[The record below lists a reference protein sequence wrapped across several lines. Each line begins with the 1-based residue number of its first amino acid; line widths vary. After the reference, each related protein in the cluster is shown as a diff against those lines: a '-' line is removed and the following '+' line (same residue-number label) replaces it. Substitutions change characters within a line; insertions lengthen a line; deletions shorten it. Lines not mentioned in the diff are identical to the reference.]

1 MRLSRYFLPVLKET
15 PSEAQIVS
23 HRLMLRAGMIKQ
35 ASAGIYSWLPLGL
48 KVLQNIERIVHEEQ
62 ARAGH
67 IAMLMPTLQS
77 ADLWRESGRYDDYGQ
92 EMLRMKDRHDRD
104 MLFTPT
110 AEELITDI
118 FRSHVSSY
126 KDLPLT
132 MYQIQWKFRDEI
144 RPRFG
149 VMRGREFYMKDGY
162 NFDLTKE
169 DALHAYNRHLV
180 SYLRTYERMGLRA
193 IPMRA
198 DSGPIGGDDTHEFL
212 VLADTGESEV
222 FYDREITDLK
232 FGDRE
237 IDYDNVEQC
246 QAVLEEFTS
255 RYARTDETH
264 DEALFNQVPED
275 RRRVA
280 RGIEVGQ
287 IFYFGTKYSEP
298 LGATVQGPDGKSV
311 PVHMGSH
318 GIGVSRLVGALIEA
332 NHDENGIIWPEGVT
346 PFHCG
351 IVNLKQGDEAADVAC
366 DQLYK
371 ALAAAGLEP
380 LYDDRKERA
389 GGKFATMD
397 LIGLPWRIT
406 VGPRGLKNGVVEL
419 TSRRTGESEELT
431 PEEAVR
437 KVVEIYSPHHAH
449 VAKHWEPMAKRS
461 FHTWV

>member
-15 PSEAQIVS
+15 PSEASIVS
-23 HRLMLRAGMIKQ
+23 HRYMLRAGMIKQ
-35 ASAGIYSWLPLGL
+35 SSAGIYSWLPLGY
-48 KVLQNIERIVHEEQ
+48 KVLKKIENIVHEEQ

-67 IAMLMPTLQS
+67 MAMLMPTIQS
-77 ADLWRESGRYDDYGQ
+77 ADLWRESGRYDAFGD
-92 EMLRMKDRHDRD
+92 EMLRIKDRHDHE

-118 FRSHVSSY
+118 FRSNVSSY

-132 MYQIQWKFRDEI
+132 MYQIQWKFRDER

-149 VMRGREFYMKDGY
+149 VMRGREFLMKDGY

-180 SYLRTYERMGLRA
+180 TYLRSYERMGLQA

-198 DSGPIGGDDTHEFL
+198 DSGAMGGDDTHEFL

-222 FYDREITDLK
+222 FYDSEITDLT
-232 FGDRE
+232 FGDRAV
-237 IDYDNVEQC
+237 DFDDVAQC
-246 QAVLEEFTS
+246 AAVMEEFTS

-264 DEALFNQVPED
+264 DEALFMQVPED
-275 RRRVA
+275 RRRTA

-287 IFYFGTKYSEP
+287 IFYFGTKYSEAM
-298 LGATVQGPDGKSV
+298 GATVQGPDGKVV

-318 GIGVSRLVGALIEA
+318 GIGVSRLLGAIIEA
-332 NHDENGIIWPEGVT
+332 SHDDKGIIWPEGVT

-351 IVNLKQGDEAADVAC
+351 IVNLKTGDAEADAAC
-366 DQLYK
+366 QALYDSIT
-371 ALAAAGLEP
+371 ALGLEP
-380 LYDDRKERA
+380 LYDDRKMGA

-419 TSRRTGESEELT
+419 TSRRTGESEEMP
-431 PEEAVR
+431 PEQAVLR
-437 KVVEIYSPHHAH
+437 IAQIYGKA
-449 VAKHWEPMAKRS
+449 A
-461 FHTWV
+461 

>member
-1 MRLSRYFLPVLKET
+1 MRLTRYFLPVLKET
-15 PSEAQIVS
+15 PAEAQIVS
-23 HRLMLRAGMIKQ
+23 HRYMLRAGMIKQ
-35 ASAGIYSWLPLGL
+35 ASAGIYSWLPLGF
-48 KVLQNIERIVHEEQ
+48 KVLKKIEDIVHEEQ
-62 ARAGH
+62 IRAGH
-67 IAMLMPTLQS
+67 IPMLMPTLQS

-92 EMLRMKDRHDRD
+92 EMLRITDRHGRD
-104 MLFTPT
+104 MLYGPT
-110 AEELITDI
+110 NEELITDI
-118 FRSHVSSY
+118 FRANVTSY

-132 MYQIQWKFRDEI
+132 LYHIQWKFRDEI

-180 SYLRTYERMGLRA
+180 SYLRSYERMGLQA

-212 VLADTGESEV
+212 VLAETGESEV
-222 FYDREITDLK
+222 FYDSAVTDLT

-237 IDYDNVEQC
+237 IDYDSVEQC
-246 QAVLEEFTS
+246 QAIMEEFTTK
-255 RYARTDETH
+255 YARTDETH
-264 DEALFNQVPED
+264 DEAAFNEIPEE

-287 IFYFGTKYSEP
+287 IFYFGTKYSEAM
-298 LGATVQGPDGKSV
+298 GASVQDKDGNKV

-318 GIGVSRLVGALIEA
+318 GIGVSRLLGAIIEA
-332 NHDENGIIWPEGVT
+332 SHDDKGIIWPEGVT

-351 IVNLKQGDEAADVAC
+351 IVNLKQGDGDTDAAC
-366 DQLYK
+366 EGLYA
-371 ALAAAGLEP
+371 ALTKAGLEP
-380 LYDDRKERA
+380 LYDDRNERA

-419 TSRRTGESEELT
+419 TSRKSGESVELSA
-431 PEEAVR
+431 EDAVVR
-437 KVVEIYSPHHAH
+437 VVEIYAES
-449 VAKHWEPMAKRS
+449 
-461 FHTWV
+461 

>member
-1 MRLSRYFLPVLKET
+1 MRLSRYFLPVLKEN
-15 PSEAQIVS
+15 PAEAQIVS

-35 ASAGIYSWLPLGL
+35 SAAGIYSWLPLGF
-48 KVLQNIERIVHEEQ
+48 KVLRKIENIVHEEQ
-62 ARAGH
+62 QRAGH
-67 IAMLMPTLQS
+67 IPMLMPTLQS
-77 ADLWRESGRYDDYGQ
+77 ADLWRESGRYDDYGE
-92 EMLRMKDRHDRD
+92 EMLRITDRHGRD
-104 MLFTPT
+104 MLYGPT
-110 AEELITDI
+110 NEELITDI

-132 MYQIQWKFRDEI
+132 LYHIQWKFRDEI

-149 VMRGREFYMKDGY
+149 VMRGREFLMKDGY
-162 NFDLTKE
+162 NFDVDKE
-169 DALHAYNRHLV
+169 AALHAYNRHLV
-180 SYLRTYERMGLRA
+180 SYLRTYERMGLQA

-222 FYDREITDLK
+222 FYDSAVTDLT

-237 IDYDNVEQC
+237 IDFDSVEQC
-246 QAVLEEFTS
+246 QSIMEEFTKL
-255 RYARTDETH
+255 YARTDETH
-264 DEALFNQVPED
+264 DEAQFNAIPEE
-275 RRRVA
+275 RRRTA

-287 IFYFGTKYSEP
+287 IFYFGTKYSDA
-298 LGATVQGPDGKSV
+298 LGAKVQNSDGKPV

-318 GIGVSRLVGALIEA
+318 GIGVSRLLGAIIEA
-332 NHDENGIIWPEGVT
+332 SHDDNGIIWPEGVT

-351 IVNLKQGDEAADVAC
+351 IVNLKQGDDEADKAC
-366 DQLYK
+366 EGLYA
-371 ALAAAGLEP
+371 ALTAIGLEP

-419 TSRRTGESEELT
+419 TCRRTGESEELS
-431 PEEAVR
+431 PEAAVQ
-437 KVVEIYSPHHAH
+437 KVAEIYAPH
-449 VAKHWEPMAKRS
+449 R
-461 FHTWV
+461 

>member
-1 MRLSRYFLPVLKET
+1 MRLSRYFLPVLKEN

-35 ASAGIYSWLPLGL
+35 ASAGIYSWLPLGF
-48 KVLQNIERIVHEEQ
+48 KVLRKLENIVHEEQ

-67 IAMLMPTLQS
+67 MAMLMPTIQS
-77 ADLWRESGRYDDYGQ
+77 ADLWRESGRYDAYGD
-92 EMLRMKDRHDRD
+92 EMLRIKDRGGRD

-118 FRSHVSSY
+118 FRAHVGSY

-132 MYQIQWKFRDEI
+132 MYQVQWKFRDEI

-149 VMRGREFYMKDGY
+149 VMRGREFLMKDGY

-180 SYLRTYERMGLRA
+180 SYLRTYERMGLQA

-212 VLADTGESEV
+212 VLAETGESEV
-222 FYDREITDLK
+222 FYDSAVTDLT
-232 FGDRE
+232 FGDRH
-237 IDYDNVEQC
+237 IDYDDVAQC
-246 QAVLEEFTS
+246 AGVMEEFTNL
-255 RYARTDETH
+255 YARTDETH
-264 DEALFNQVPED
+264 DEALFNAIPEE

-287 IFYFGTKYSEP
+287 IFYFGTKYSDA
-298 LGATVQGPDGKSV
+298 LNAVVQGPDGKQV

-318 GIGVSRLVGALIEA
+318 GIGVSRLMGAIIEA
-332 NHDENGIIWPEGVT
+332 SHDDNGIIWPEGVT
-346 PFHCG
+346 PYHCG
-351 IVNLKQGDEAADVAC
+351 IVNLKQGDAEADAAC
-366 DQLYK
+366 EALY
-371 ALAAAGLEP
+371 ASLDLLGLEP
-380 LYDDRKERA
+380 LYDDRNERA

-419 TSRRTGESEELT
+419 TSRRTGVSEELP
-431 PEEAVR
+431 PEEAVKR
-437 KVVEIYSPHHAH
+437 VAEIYAAH
-449 VAKHWEPMAKRS
+449 
-461 FHTWV
+461 

>member
-1 MRLSRYFLPVLKET
+1 MRLSRYFLPVLKEN

-35 ASAGIYSWLPLGL
+35 SSAGIYSWLPLGF
-48 KVLQNIERIVHEEQ
+48 KVLKKIEGIVHEEQ
-62 ARAGH
+62 MRAGH
-67 IAMLMPTLQS
+67 VPMLMPTIQP
-77 ADLWRESGRYDDYGQ
+77 AELWKESGRYDDYGQ
-92 EMLRMKDRHDRD
+92 EMLRITDRHDRD
-104 MLFTPT
+104 MLFGPT
-110 AEELITDI
+110 NEEMITDI
-118 FRSHVSSY
+118 FRAHVNSY

-132 MYQIQWKFRDEI
+132 LYHIQWKFRDEI

-180 SYLRTYERMGLRA
+180 SYLRTYERMGLQA

-198 DSGPIGGDDTHEFL
+198 DGGPIGGDYTHEFL
-212 VLADTGESEV
+212 VLAETGESEV
-222 FYDREITDLK
+222 FYDSAVTDLS

-237 IDYDNVEQC
+237 IDYDSVEQC
-246 QAVLEEFTS
+246 QGVLEEFTTK
-255 RYARTDETH
+255 YARTDETH
-264 DEALFNQVPED
+264 DEALFNEIPED

-287 IFYFGTKYSEP
+287 IFYFGTKYSESM
-298 LGATVQGPDGKSV
+298 GATVQTGDGKPQ

-318 GIGVSRLVGALIEA
+318 GIGVSRLLGAIIEA
-332 NHDENGIIWPEGVT
+332 NHDDSGIIWPEGVT

-351 IVNLKQGDEAADVAC
+351 IVNLKQGDEAADAAC
-366 DQLYK
+366 DDLYK
-371 ALAAAGLEP
+371 ALTAAGLDP

-419 TSRRTGESEELT
+419 TSRRSGESEELA
-431 PEEAVR
+431 PEAAVA
-437 KVVEIYSPHHAH
+437 KIVEIYEAHPSPQG
-449 VAKHWEPMAKRS
+449 
-461 FHTWV
+461 F

>member
-1 MRLSRYFLPVLKET
+1 MRLSRYFLPVLKEN

-35 ASAGIYSWLPLGL
+35 ASAGIYSWLPMGF
-48 KVLQNIERIVHEEQ
+48 KVLRKLENIVHEEQ

-67 IAMLMPTLQS
+67 MAMLMPTIQS
-77 ADLWRESGRYDDYGQ
+77 ADLWRESGRYDAYGD
-92 EMLRMKDRHDRD
+92 EMLRIKDRGGRD

-118 FRSHVSSY
+118 FRAHVGSY

-149 VMRGREFYMKDGY
+149 VMRGREFLMKDGY

-169 DALHAYNRHLV
+169 DALHSYNRHLV
-180 SYLRTYERMGLRA
+180 SYLRTYERMGLQA

-212 VLADTGESEV
+212 VLAETGESEV
-222 FYDREITDLK
+222 FYDSAVTDLS
-232 FGDRE
+232 FGDRD
-237 IDYDNVEQC
+237 IDYNDVAQC
-246 QAVLEEFTS
+246 AGVMEEFTNL
-255 RYARTDETH
+255 YARTDETH
-264 DEALFNQVPED
+264 DEALFNAVPEE

-287 IFYFGTKYSEP
+287 IFYFGTKYSEA
-298 LGATVQGPDGKSV
+298 LNAVVQGPDGKQS

-318 GIGVSRLVGALIEA
+318 GIGVSRLLGAIIEA
-332 NHDENGIIWPEGVT
+332 SHDDKGIIWPEGVT

-351 IVNLKQGDEAADVAC
+351 IVNLKQGDEEADGAC
-366 DQLYK
+366 DALYK
-371 ALAAAGLEP
+371 SLTALGLEP
-380 LYDDRKERA
+380 LYDDRNERA

-419 TSRRTGESEELT
+419 TSRRTGVSEELP
-431 PEEAVR
+431 PEDAIKRVA
-437 KVVEIYSPHHAH
+437 EIYA
-449 VAKHWEPMAKRS
+449 AL
-461 FHTWV
+461 

>member
-15 PSEAQIVS
+15 PAEAQIVS

-35 ASAGIYSWLPLGL
+35 ASAGIYSWLPFGF
-48 KVLQNIERIVHEEQ
+48 KVLRKLENIVHEEQ

-67 IAMLMPTLQS
+67 IPMLMPTLQS
-77 ADLWRESGRYDDYGQ
+77 ADLWRESGRYDDYGA
-92 EMLRMKDRHDRD
+92 EMLRITDRHGRD
-104 MLFTPT
+104 MLYGPT
-110 AEELITDI
+110 NEELITDI
-118 FRSHVSSY
+118 FRSHVGSY

-132 MYQIQWKFRDEI
+132 LYHIQWKFRDEV

-149 VMRGREFYMKDGY
+149 VMRGREFLMKDGY

-169 DALHAYNRHLV
+169 DALHSYNRHLV
-180 SYLRTYERMGLRA
+180 SYLRTYERMGLQA

-222 FYDREITDLK
+222 FYDSQITDLK

-237 IDYDNVEQC
+237 LDYDSVEQC
-246 QAVLEEFTS
+246 KAVLEEFTS

-264 DEALFNQVPED
+264 DVAEFNKIPED
-275 RRRVA
+275 RRRTA

-287 IFYFGTKYSEP
+287 IFYFGTKYSEAM
-298 LGATVQGPDGKSV
+298 GATVQGPDGKPV

-318 GIGVSRLVGALIEA
+318 GIGVSRLVGAIIEA
-332 NHDENGIIWPEGVT
+332 SHDDKGIIWPEGVT
-346 PFHCG
+346 PYHVG
-351 IVNLKQGDEAADVAC
+351 IVNLKQGDAEADAAC
-366 DQLYK
+366 ESLYK
-371 ALAAAGLEP
+371 AVQAVGLEA
-380 LYDDRKERA
+380 LYDDRDERA

-419 TSRRTGESEELT
+419 TSRRTGESVEMPPQQAIEKIL
-431 PEEAVR
+431 
-437 KVVEIYSPHHAH
+437 EIYHPHHHHNIAQ
-449 VAKHWEPMAKRS
+449 PMAKQS

>member
-1 MRLSRYFLPVLKET
+1 
-15 PSEAQIVS
+15 
-23 HRLMLRAGMIKQ
+23 
-35 ASAGIYSWLPLGL
+35 
-48 KVLQNIERIVHEEQ
+48 
-62 ARAGH
+62 
-67 IAMLMPTLQS
+67 MLMPTIQS
-77 ADLWRESGRYDDYGQ
+77 ADLWRESGRYDDYGE
-92 EMLRMKDRHDRD
+92 EMLRIKDRHDRD

-118 FRSHVSSY
+118 FRSHVGSY

-132 MYQIQWKFRDEI
+132 MYQIQWKFRDER

-180 SYLRTYERMGLRA
+180 SYLRTYERMGLQA

-212 VLADTGESEV
+212 VLAETGESEV
-222 FYDREITDLK
+222 FYDSAVTDLT
-232 FGDRE
+232 FGDRD
-237 IDYDNVEQC
+237 IDYDDHAQC
-246 QAVLEEFTS
+246 AGVMEEFTTK
-255 RYARTDETH
+255 YARTDETH
-264 DEALFNQVPED
+264 DEALFNEIPEE
-275 RRRVA
+275 RRKTA

-287 IFYFGTKYSEP
+287 IFYFGTKYSEAMK
-298 LGATVQGPDGKSV
+298 ATVQGPDGKPT

-318 GIGVSRLVGALIEA
+318 GIGVSRLLGAIIEA
-332 NHDENGIIWPEGVT
+332 SHDAKGIIWPEGVT

-351 IVNLKQGDEAADVAC
+351 IVNLKQGDEEADAACEA
-366 DQLYK
+366 LYK
-371 ALAAAGLEP
+371 SLTALGLEP
-380 LYDDRKERA
+380 LYDDRNERA

-419 TSRRTGESEELT
+419 TSRRTGESEELS
-431 PEEAVR
+431 PEAAIE
-437 KVVEIYSPHHAH
+437 KVAQIYA
-449 VAKHWEPMAKRS
+449 R
-461 FHTWV
+461 TG

>member
-1 MRLSRYFLPVLKET
+1 MRLTRYFLPVLKET
-15 PSEAQIVS
+15 PAEAQIVS
-23 HRLMLRAGMIKQ
+23 HRYMLRAGMIKQ
-35 ASAGIYSWLPLGL
+35 QSAGIYSWLPLGF
-48 KVLQNIERIVHEEQ
+48 KVLKNIENIVHEEQ
-62 ARAGH
+62 QRAGH
-67 IAMLMPTLQS
+67 IPVLMPTVQP
-77 ADLWRESGRYDDYGQ
+77 ADLWRESGRYDAYGD
-92 EMLRMKDRHDRD
+92 EMLRISDRQGRE
-104 MLFTPT
+104 MLYGPT
-110 AEELITDI
+110 NEEMITDI

-132 MYQIQWKFRDEI
+132 LYHIQWKFRDEM

-149 VMRGREFYMKDGY
+149 VMRGREFLMKDGY

-180 SYLRTYERMGLRA
+180 SYLRSYERMGLQA

-198 DSGPIGGDDTHEFL
+198 DGGPIGGDYTHEFL
-212 VLADTGESEV
+212 VLAETGESEV
-222 FYDREITDLK
+222 FYDSEITDLT
-232 FGDRE
+232 FGDRAV
-237 IDYDNVEQC
+237 DFDDHGAC

-264 DEALFNQVPED
+264 DAALFDAIPEE

-287 IFYFGTKYSEP
+287 IFYFGTKYSESM
-298 LGATVQGPDGKSV
+298 GATVQGPDGKPV

-318 GIGVSRLVGALIEA
+318 GIGVSRLLGAIIEA

-351 IVNLKQGDEAADVAC
+351 IVNLKQGDDVADAAC
-366 DQLYK
+366 ENLYTSLE
-371 ALAAAGLEP
+371 ALGLEP
-380 LYDDRKERA
+380 LYDDRSERA
-389 GGKFATMD
+389 GAKFATMD

-419 TSRRTGESEELT
+419 TCRRTGVSEELP
-431 PEEAVR
+431 PEEAIL
-437 KVVEIYSPHHAH
+437 KVAQIYGKA
-449 VAKHWEPMAKRS
+449 AG
-461 FHTWV
+461 

>member
-35 ASAGIYSWLPLGL
+35 QAAGIYSWLPLGF
-48 KVLQNIERIVHEEQ
+48 KVLRRIETIVHEEQ

-67 IAMLMPTLQS
+67 IAIQMPILQP

-92 EMLRMKDRHDRD
+92 EMLRMKDRHERD
-104 MLFTPT
+104 LLYTPT
-110 AEELITDI
+110 AEEMVTDI
-118 FRSHVSSY
+118 FRAHVGSY

-132 MYQIQWKFRDEI
+132 LYQIQWKFRDEV

-180 SYLRTYERMGLRA
+180 SYLRTYERMGLQA

-212 VLADTGESEV
+212 VLAETGESEV
-222 FYDREITDLK
+222 FYDSAVTDIRL
-232 FGDRE
+232 GARE
-237 IDYDNVEQC
+237 IDYDDKAQC
-246 QAVLEEFTS
+246 QAILEEFTAL
-255 RYARTDETH
+255 YARTDETH
-264 DEALFNQVPED
+264 DAAIFAEVPEE
-275 RRRVA
+275 RRRSA

-298 LGATVQGPDGKSV
+298 MGATVVGPDGARV

-318 GIGVSRLVGALIEA
+318 GIGVSRLLGAIIEA
-332 NHDENGIIWPEGVT
+332 SHDDKGIIWPEGVT
-346 PFHCG
+346 PFHAG
-351 IVNLKQGDEAADVAC
+351 IVNLKQGDAGADAACEA
-366 DQLYK
+366 LYA
-371 ALAAAGLEP
+371 ALSAAGLEA
-380 LYDDRKERA
+380 LYDDRDARA
-389 GGKFATMD
+389 GEKFATMD

-406 VGPRGLKNGVVEL
+406 VGPRGLAKGVVEL
-419 TSRRTGESEELT
+419 TSRRTGESEEMS
-431 PEEAVR
+431 PEAAVAR
-437 KVVEIYSPHHAH
+437 LSEIYAG
-449 VAKHWEPMAKRS
+449 VL
-461 FHTWV
+461 

>member
-1 MRLSRYFLPVLKET
+1 MRLSRYFLPVLKEN

-35 ASAGIYSWLPLGL
+35 AAAGIYSWLPLGF
-48 KVLQNIERIVHEEQ
+48 KVLRKLENIIHEEQ

-67 IAMLMPTLQS
+67 IAIQMPIIQS

-110 AEELITDI
+110 AEELVTDI
-118 FRSHVSSY
+118 FRGHVSSY

-132 MYQIQWKFRDEI
+132 LYQIQWKFRDEI

-180 SYLRTYERMGLRA
+180 TYLRTYERMGLQA
-193 IPMRA
+193 LPMRA
-198 DSGPIGGDDTHEFL
+198 DSGPIGGDNTHEFL

-222 FYDREITDLK
+222 FYDSAVTDLT
-232 FGDRE
+232 FGDRQ
-237 IDYDNVEQC
+237 IDYDDRAQC
-246 QAVLEEFTS
+246 QAILEEFTS
-255 RYARTDETH
+255 KYARTDETH

-287 IFYFGTKYSEP
+287 IFYFGTKYSEAM
-298 LGATVQGPDGKSV
+298 GATVQGPDGKPT

-318 GIGVSRLVGALIEA
+318 GIGVSRLIGAIIEA
-332 NHDENGIIWPEGVT
+332 SHDDKGIIWPEGVT

-351 IVNLKQGDEAADVAC
+351 IVNLKQGDDEADAAC
-366 DQLYK
+366 DKLYG
-371 ALAAAGLEP
+371 ALTALGLEP
-380 LYDDRKERA
+380 LYDDRNERA

-419 TSRRTGESEELT
+419 TCRRTGESEELS
-431 PEEAVR
+431 PEAAVT
-437 KVVEIYSPHHAH
+437 KVAEIYEQF
-449 VAKHWEPMAKRS
+449 V
-461 FHTWV
+461 